1 LDELERANLFI
12 IPLDNK
18 RHWYRYH
25 HLFAD
30 LLRQRLHQG
39 TASSTGD
46 EGRSVAELRIR
57 ASIWYE
63 DNGLEIE
70 AFHHA
75 TAANDIERAE
85 RLMEGDWM
93 PLPFRGAVTP
103 VLNWL
108 KSLPPTVL
116 DARPLLWVTYAS
128 TLLATGQRTGVE
140 EKLQAA
146 EAALQD
152 AESYDKTQ
160 DVVGRIAATRA
171 TLAVGQYQ
179 VETTI
184 AQSRRALEFLHPDNL
199 AFRTSTTWKLGYA
212 YQLQG
217 NRAAASQAYTEAMS
231 IGQAS
236 GNIIFTVSAA
246 IGLGSLQQ
254 AENQLYL
261 AAETYRH
268 ALQLFGDQPLPS
280 IACEA
285 HLGLAFIFY
294 EWNDM
299 DAAQQYGQQSY
310 QMMQQL
316 ETSDRLAACEVFL
329 ARLKLAQ
336 GDVAGAAAI
345 LDKAGQFVRQHNFV
359 FRIPEVVTAQVFTL
373 LHQGNLTAAADLA
386 EKHKLP
392 ISQARVHL
400 AQGDTSAALAVL
412 GPLRRHVEAKGW
424 EDERLKVMVL
434 QAVALHAHGEK
445 DKAAQL
451 LGDALAL
458 AEPGGFIRIFVDE
471 GSPIAELL
479 EKILDDNIDVPR
491 AYVKKLLSAF
501 RLSKLIKTDD
511 GLGEHLSEREL
522 EVLGLIAGGLSNK
535 KIMEELFL
543 SLSTVKTHIRNI
555 YSKLNVHSRT
565 EVIVKSKE
573 MDLL

>member
-108 KSLPPTVL
+108 KSLPSTVL